1 MNLSNFLA
9 YLTEAIDINEYRQKV
24 GDDVPAETLDKLADK
39 MRGTKYDNIALAITK
54 KIQEINTSK
63 KAYPKEAAPYIR
75 FLKDHPNAVYSAL
88 KKAARN
94 NPKFDPR
101 TFIDFSIE
109 SADRNYGSPKRYWY
123 SVYTADTPK
132 MKKED
137 GIGLKNA
144 RVKELKDEYLI
155 FPKTTKKIG
164 EFGLSDNDL
173 DKQWQEL
180 KALSQQMADKDTSG
194 EIYKDPGDY
203 DEDGEPKIKKA
214 TDNHWCVASS
224 EDKYYKDYKDRDG
237 LFVVIVKK
245 NKDGSPD
252 WNRRYL
258 YYVTEYWHDEWDTD
272 GEEFA
277 DKFDDHVRMEDH
289 LSREAV
295 NLLRS
300 MKPAKSKK
308 VKQKHDA
315 DNRAYS
321 AFHDYR
327 TNSNT
332 AGGKEWDAFRK
343 LVDVINDWVDEKNK
357 EIKASGR
364 FTYKSLSKTMTE
376 LLEKVSPKTPEGF
389 INFLKGESGKIKT
402 LRIHA
407 IDDAFNVYPAVD
419 VDDYSFVLSGK
430 GNPIYTLRVYA
441 KLNYSG
447 NERVGLWQGSP
458 EGIYRQFIDFAS
470 SNADNN
476 KELNSSLSSRILY
489 DKVNFN
495 EVKHRFAPDN
505 DYEPDEKFIR
515 GNKRI
520 ADKYKEYKKNNRP
533 QYTLFG
539 IADLRVASGKNGYSV
554 QGKNGR
560 ICDLFDPRMPEK
572 VREYLDERDVAEG
585 PEKIPF

>member
-9 YLTEAIDINEYRQKV
+9 YLTEAIDIDEYRQKV

-39 MRGTKYDNIALAITK
+39 MRGTKYDNIALAIIK

-75 FLKDHPNAVYSAL
+75 FLEDHPNAVYSAL

-101 TFIDFSIE
+101 TFIDFSLE
-109 SADRNYGSPKRYWY
+109 SADKNYGSPKRYWY
-123 SVYTADTPK
+123 SVYTADAPK

-144 RVKELKDEYLI
+144 RVKELKDEFLI

-194 EIYKDPGDY
+194 ETRDDY
-203 DEDGEPKIKKA
+203 DEDGKQKIKKA

-252 WNRRYL
+252 WNKRYL
-258 YYVTEYWHDEWDTD
+258 YYVTDYWHDEWDSE

-277 DKFDDHVRMEDH
+277 DKFDDHVRMESH
-289 LSREAV
+289 LSREAIS
-295 NLLRS
+295 LLRS
-300 MKPAKSKK
+300 MKPVKSKK
-308 VKQKHDA
+308 AEQKHDA
-315 DNRAYS
+315 DNRAYN
-321 AFHDYR
+321 AYRDYR
-327 TNSNT
+327 ANSNT
-332 AGGKEWDAFRK
+332 AGGREWDAFRK

-357 EIKASGR
+357 QIKASGK
-364 FTYKSLSKTMTE
+364 FTYKSLSKAMTE

-389 INFLKGESGKIKT
+389 INFLKGEKGRVKT

-407 IDDAFNVYPAVD
+407 IGDAYDVYPAIY
-419 VDDYSFVLSGK
+419 VDDYSFTLSGK
-430 GNPIYTLRVYA
+430 GNPIYTLRIYA
-441 KLNYSG
+441 RLKHSV
-447 NERVGLWQGSP
+447 NERVELWQGSP
-458 EGIYRQFIDFAS
+458 GDLYRQFVDFAS

-476 KELNSSLSSRILY
+476 KELSSSLSSMILY

-495 EVKHRFAPDN
+495 EVKYRFAPDN
-505 DYEPDEKFIR
+505 GYKPDEKFIR
-515 GNKRI
+515 GNKKI
-520 ADKYKEYKKNNRP
+520 AGKYKEYKKNNRP
-533 QYTLFG
+533 QYTLFD
-539 IADLRVASGKNGYSV
+539 IANLRVVSEKDSYSV
-554 QGKNGR
+554 QGENGR
-560 ICDLFDPRMPEK
+560 ICDLFDPEMPEK